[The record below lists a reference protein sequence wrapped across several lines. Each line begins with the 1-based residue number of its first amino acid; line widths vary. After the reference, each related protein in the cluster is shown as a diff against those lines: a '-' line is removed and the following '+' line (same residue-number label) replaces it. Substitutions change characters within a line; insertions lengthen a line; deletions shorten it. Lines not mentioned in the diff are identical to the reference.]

1 MDNEGED
8 SKDRIRGVRHDPSPV
23 GPEGIALAKRYSVAP
38 GGPPIEPVA
47 DSFAPVT
54 EEASMDETRLKT
66 IPLFADLSH
75 HEREQVA
82 QWADEVD
89 VAEGK
94 HLVEQGEFGYEF
106 FVIEDGTAEVRRND
120 EKIAELGPGDFFGEV
135 ALLGEDRRN
144 ASVIATS
151 PLRAIVMF
159 GREFRTMEGQM
170 PHVAATIRQACEER
184 RPTR

>member
-1 MDNEGED
+1 
-8 SKDRIRGVRHDPSPV
+8 
-23 GPEGIALAKRYSVAP
+23 
-38 GGPPIEPVA
+38 
-47 DSFAPVT
+47 
-54 EEASMDETRLKT
+54 MDETRLKS

-106 FVIEDGTAEVRRND
+106 FVIEEGTAEVRRDN
-120 EKIAELGPGDFFGEV
+120 EKLAEIGVGDFFGEI
-135 ALLGEDRRN
+135 ALLEEQRRN

-159 GREFRTMEGQM
+159 GREFRTMESQM
-170 PHVAATIRQACEER
+170 PHVAAMIRQAVEDR
-184 RPTR
+184 RPSR

>member
-1 MDNEGED
+1 
-8 SKDRIRGVRHDPSPV
+8 
-23 GPEGIALAKRYSVAP
+23 
-38 GGPPIEPVA
+38 
-47 DSFAPVT
+47 
-54 EEASMDETRLKT
+54 MDETRLKT

-144 ASVIATS
+144 ASVVATS